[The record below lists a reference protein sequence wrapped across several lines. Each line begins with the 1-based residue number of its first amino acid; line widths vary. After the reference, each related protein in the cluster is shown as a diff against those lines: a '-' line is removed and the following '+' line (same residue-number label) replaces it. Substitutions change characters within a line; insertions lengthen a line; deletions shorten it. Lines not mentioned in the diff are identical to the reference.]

1 MTMKMA
7 IFKHR
12 HRSVY
17 LLPMTSQSIA
27 DDAINA
33 LRDSIIVTRTRKVTS
48 NSLDINFIHDHIQS
62 RSCKNT
68 VSLNIVIDI
77 LCAISKYMNIL
88 TDLEKDHNW
97 S

>member
-1 MTMKMA
+1 MRVHISFHFLQEKNKSLNDDEDDDLQT
-7 IFKHR
+7 
-12 HRSVY
+12 STP
-17 LLPMTSQSIA
+17 LGLPFADDVTIIA

-48 NSLDINFIHDHIQS
+48 KSLDINFIHDHIQS

-77 LCAISKYMNIL
+77 
-88 TDLEKDHNW
+88 
-97 S
+97 